1 MDQSWTVPVSFDQ
14 ERLKLHGSANTA
26 AEAGPSA
33 GVVNVDG
40 EKLKASLNSVMSKL
54 DLLLAEAAKQVRNF
68 EVAEVKVS
76 LTLDSSGTVSILGV
90 VKASMGTKGAIEV
103 KFSPRK

>member
-1 MDQSWTVPVSFDQ
+1 MEQSWTVPISTGQ
-14 ERLKLHGSANTA
+14 EGLKLHGSANSA
-26 AEAGPSA
+26 SESAPSTS
-33 GVVNVDG
+33 VVNVDG

-54 DLLLAEAAKQVRNF
+54 DLLLAEAAQQVKNF